1 MRNKTTIHITMRSTR
16 LIPLLILISFL
27 TACTLSD
34 QSLSNDP
41 ASGTSSETDIQLT
54 PTPSPISASAADAPV
69 VLDTVSASPTPRP
82 TRTPWPSATPSESID
97 SFIRI
102 GPNNIPEHINPL
114 TGLPVPNPALLERRP
129 IIAKIP
135 NYPHAVR
142 PQSGISLAD
151 QIYEYYLEW
160 GLTRF
165 VAVFYGNDVTRF
177 GPLRSGRVFDEH
189 LINMYNAIF
198 VFNGADKRTFDYYEE
213 KELDTGYFVVE
224 QFCPPLCRDESMTTY
239 NNLFGN
245 TSQVHQLIRNRGL
258 DDSRRDLSGNFFS
271 SVSGRDY
278 SETDDVYVNYSYA
291 NYAHWIY
298 DPNAE
303 QYIRYQGSV
312 DNVDGVSAKYT
323 LHTDALTG
331 QPITAANLIILMVP
345 HDFYH
350 KSSDTEVFSIDLT
363 GSGDA
368 YVFRDNKA
376 YRARWHRYDEHKPLV
391 ILSSDGRN
399 FPLKPGVTFFQVIN
413 RTSEIN
419 QIDQTWVF
427 DFARPPDPEN

>member
-1 MRNKTTIHITMRSTR
+1 MAHITMRNLQLVIVTF
-16 LIPLLILISFL
+16 LIGLL

-34 QSLSNDP
+34 QVFSNNPSSDP
-41 ASGTSSETDIQLT
+41 SVEIEEEL
-54 PTPSPISASAADAPV
+54 TPSPWPASASSAD
-69 VLDTVSASPTPRP
+69 SQSPTATSGPSSTPRP
-82 TRTPWPSATPSESID
+82 TRTPWPSATSRLSLD

-102 GPNNIPEHINPL
+102 GPDNFPEYVNPL
-114 TGLPVPNPALLERRP
+114 TGLPVPNPALLQRRP

-151 QIYEYYLEW
+151 QIFEYYLEW

-165 VAVFYGNDVTRF
+165 VGVFYGNDAVRF

-189 LINMYNAIF
+189 LMNMYNAIL
-198 VFNGADKRTFDYYEE
+198 VFNGADKRTFDYWEE
-213 KELDTGYFVVE
+213 KELDMGYFVVE
-224 QFCPPLCRDESMTTY
+224 QFCPPLCRDESMQTY

-245 TSQVHQLIRNRGL
+245 TSQVHQLIAARGL
-258 DDSRRDLSGNFFS
+258 DDSRQDLTGNFFS
-271 SVSGRDY
+271 SVSGRDFT
-278 SETDDVYVNYSYA
+278 EADEVYVNYSYA
-291 NYAHWIY
+291 NYAYWTY
-298 DPNAE
+298 DPNTGK
-303 QYIRYQGSV
+303 YIRFQGNT
-312 DNVDGVSAKYT
+312 DNPDGVSGKYT
-323 LHTDALTG
+323 IHTDALTG
-331 QPITAANLIILMVP
+331 QPITASNLIILMVP
-345 HDFYH
+345 HDFFH

-376 YRARWHRYDEHKPLV
+376 YRARWHRYAKYKPIA

-399 FPLKPGVTFFQVIN
+399 FPLKTGVTFFQVIN
-413 RTSEIN
+413 TTSEIN

-427 DFARPPDPEN
+427 DFARPPDPDN

>member
-1 MRNKTTIHITMRSTR
+1 MRSTR
-16 LIPLLILISFL
+16 TILLLLLISFL
-27 TACTLSD
+27 AACTLSGP
-34 QSLSNDP
+34 SLSSDP
-41 ASGTSSETDIQLT
+41 DSGTSTQLT
-54 PTPSPISASAADAPV
+54 RTPSSISDSADDAPA
-69 VLDTVSASPTPRP
+69 VLDIVSTSSTPRA
-82 TRTPWPSATPSESID
+82 TRTPWPSETPSVSFD

-102 GPNNIPEHINPL
+102 GPDNIPDHINPL
-114 TGLPVPNPALLERRP
+114 TGLPVANPALLDRRP
-129 IIAKIP
+129 IVAKIP

-165 VAVFYGNDVTRF
+165 MAVFYGNDVDRF
-177 GPLRSGRVFDEH
+177 GPIRSGRVFDEQ
-189 LINMYNAIF
+189 LMNMYNGIF
-198 VFNGADKRTFDYYEE
+198 VFVGADKRTFDFYEE
-213 KELDTGYFVVE
+213 KELDAGYFVLGD
-224 QFCPPLCRDESMTTY
+224 FCPPLCRDKSMATY

-245 TSQVHQLIRNRGL
+245 TSQVHQLILNRGL
-258 DDSRRDLSGNFFS
+258 DDSRQDLSGNFFS
-271 SVSGRDY
+271 SVSGRDD
-278 SETDDVYVNYSYA
+278 SEADDVYVNYSYA

-312 DNVDGVSAKYT
+312 DNIDGASAQYS

-331 QPITAANLIILMVP
+331 QPITASNLIILMVP

-376 YRARWHRYDEHKPLV
+376 YRARWHRVDEHKPLV
-391 ILSSDGRN
+391 ILSSNGRN

-413 RTSEIN
+413 NTSEIT
-419 QIDQTWVF
+419 QFDQTWVF